1 MLQKGFFYNGK
12 GTQYNVTPNEKSSLK
27 DAKERFIFSW
37 RCEFLIWVIPFTR
50 IKKIKFYY
58 NIL

>member
-50 IKKIKFYY
+50 I
-58 NIL
+58 